1 MRMEARK
8 FVSMEELER
17 VQYYVPTT
25 SEKVRNQRLRMLK
38 DLAAEVL
45 ERRKAAAN
53 NMELNDACHALV
65 NHLLRENIKPP
76 DKVRTGFTVH
86 ALASMPCQESP
97 KLLYRVSLEIM
108 GDDA

>member
-25 SEKVRNQRLRMLK
+25 SEKVHNQRLRMLK

-53 NMELNDACHALV
+53 NTGLHNACHALV
-65 NHLLRENIKPP
+65 QHLILENIKHP

-86 ALASMPCQESP
+86 ALASMPYPESP

>member
-1 MRMEARK
+1 MRVEARK

-25 SEKVRNQRLRMLK
+25 SKKVRNQRLRMLK

-53 NMELNDACHALV
+53 NMELSDACNALV
-65 NHLLRENIKPP
+65 TYLLVENLKHP
-76 DKVRTGFTVH
+76 DDIRTGFTLH
-86 ALASMPCQESP
+86 ALASMPFPKSP

-108 GDDA
+108 DD

>member
-1 MRMEARK
+1 MRVEARK

-25 SEKVRNQRLRMLK
+25 SEKVHNQRLRMLK

-45 ERRKAAAN
+45 VRRKAAAN
-53 NMELNDACHALV
+53 NMGLHDACNALV
-65 NHLLRENIKPP
+65 QHLLQENIKHPE
-76 DKVRTGFTVH
+76 DIRTGLTVH
-86 ALASMPCQESP
+86 ALATLPYPESP

>member
-1 MRMEARK
+1 MRVEARK

-25 SEKVRNQRLRMLK
+25 SEKVHNQRLRMLK

-53 NMELNDACHALV
+53 NTGLHDACNALV
-65 NHLLRENIKPP
+65 QHLILENIKHP

-86 ALASMPCQESP
+86 ALATLPYPESP

>member
-1 MRMEARK
+1 MEARK

-38 DLAAEVL
+38 ALAAEVL
-45 ERRKAAAN
+45 ERRKTENLEVSLQAACN
-53 NMELNDACHALV
+53 ALV
-65 NHLLRENIKPP
+65 PHLIRENEKHP

-86 ALASMPCQESP
+86 ALATLPYPESP

-108 GDDA
+108 DD